1 MRTALYVL
9 LLSGGL
15 LAQTVQATGFVI
27 DASQSYL
34 ELDIPTWRQGD
45 PFSFA
50 INDMTGETISG
61 YQWFPDTRTER
72 YELSGR
78 FEMLEGQAQS
88 DGRIPF
94 GWTGVELYTNAPSV
108 AQFNLPGSLAYDSVS
123 GQISKHASSCPPLF
137 EGGIYGCF
145 ILAPADYSSVS
156 GSLSGSLLVLEGV
169 QQTGVSFS
177 YTTQFSPEKP
187 LDPELTNPAVRY
199 HLVAAA
205 VPEPGVALTM
215 LAGLALIYAAKR
227 RSLGHHRLQE
237 NNGI

>member
-1 MRTALYVL
+1 MRTAIYGL

-34 ELDIPTWRQGD
+34 ELDIPTWRQAD
-45 PFSFA
+45 SFSFT
-50 INDMTGETISG
+50 IDDTTGDTTIGGSL
-61 YQWFPDTRTER
+61 WWPVTRAER

-78 FEMLEGQAQS
+78 LEMLERPALS
-88 DGRIPF
+88 DGMIPF
-94 GWTGVELYTNAPSV
+94 GWAGLELFTNAPSV

-123 GQISKHASSCPPLF
+123 GQISKHAEACPPLF
-137 EGGIYGCF
+137 GGGIYGCF
-145 ILAPADYSSVS
+145 ISTSIDYSSVT

-169 QQTGVSFS
+169 QQTGVPFAYPAIWSL
-177 YTTQFSPEKP
+177 EKP
-187 LDPELTNPAVRY
+187 LDPELTNPVVRY

-227 RSLGHHRLQE
+227 RSSGHHRVSE
-237 NNGI
+237 

>member
-1 MRTALYVL
+1 MRAALYGL
-9 LLSGGL
+9 ILCGGL

-50 INDMTGETISG
+50 INDTTGETTIGG
-61 YQWFPDTRTER
+61 YQWLPDTRTER

-78 FEMLEGQAQS
+78 FQMLEGQSLA
-88 DGRIPF
+88 DGMIPF
-94 GWTGVELYTNAPSV
+94 GWADVELFTNAPSV
-108 AQFNLPGSLAYDSVS
+108 AQFNLPGSLAYDFGS
-123 GQISKHASSCPPLF
+123 GQISKHTASCPSLL
-137 EGGIYGCF
+137 EGGIYGCT
-145 ILAPADYSSVS
+145 ILVSTDNSSVS
-156 GSLSGSLLVLEGV
+156 GSRSGDWLILEGV
-169 QQTGVSFS
+169 QQTGVPYS
-177 YTTQFSPEKP
+177 YAAQFSLERP

-199 HLVAAA
+199 YLVAAA

-227 RSLGHHRLQE
+227 RSLGHYRVQE
-237 NNGI
+237 